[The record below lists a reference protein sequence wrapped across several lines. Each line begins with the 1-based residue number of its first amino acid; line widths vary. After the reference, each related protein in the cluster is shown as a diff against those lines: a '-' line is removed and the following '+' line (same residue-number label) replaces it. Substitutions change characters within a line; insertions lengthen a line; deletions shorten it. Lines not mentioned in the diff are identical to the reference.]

1 MLAAMMEFVPKGDEK
16 STFLS
21 YFFLQRLPAEVRVL
35 LLEDDHTDL
44 RTLAARADRL
54 MAHSTT
60 SVGGVVAAVKPA
72 YTHQQQSTQ
81 QKKKGGKG
89 KTITAAATMPPTA
102 VAQVAVGMC
111 WYHWKHGENAQKCEK
126 PCSWVGN

>member
-35 LLEDDHTDL
+35 LSEDDHTDL

-54 MAHSTT
+54 MAHATT
-60 SVGGVVAAVKPA
+60 SVSGVVAAIKPA
-72 YTHQQQSTQ
+72 TTSQQQPYQ
-81 QKKKGGKG
+81 QKKKGNKA
-89 KTITAAATMPPTA
+89 KPTAAASMPPTA

-111 WYHWKHGENAQKCEK
+111 WYHWKHGENTQKCEK